1 MAFELD
7 LEGRGEGNS
16 GKGRGRYRGL
26 ELGVWAASKAGLL
39 PRSLKSHTSAKDK
52 VLGHTQQQ
60 PSSRGW
66 GLVGGRAFC
75 WREEARHTSETQVS
89 REGQSPLPCPPR
101 VTHGARDAI
110 WPAAIS
116 YTLAICRLRRLPSV
130 LEISRLHSQL

>member
-39 PRSLKSHTSAKDK
+39 PRSLKSRTNAKDK
-52 VLGHTQQQ
+52 VLEHTQQQ
-60 PSSRGW
+60 GMGFGR
-66 GLVGGRAFC
+66 GRAFC

-89 REGQSPLPCPPR
+89 REGQSPLPRPPR

-110 WPAAIS
+110 WPAAVS
-116 YTLAICRLRRLPSV
+116 CTLAICGLRRLPSV
-130 LEISRLHSQL
+130 REISRLHSQL